1 MADREFGVGK
11 LFSLF
16 ALDILREFAR
26 MEWKGKER
34 EGGKWEEKMIRM
46 KERHLGSLCRPFRNI
61 LHSIYSHSISRLKHT
76 RIDSSIPYIL
86 ALYFSHTHHL
96 IVSILDCVPESG

>member
-1 MADREFGVGK
+1 MADRVFGVGK

-34 EGGKWEEKMIRM
+34 KGRGKWEEKMIRM
-46 KERHLGSLCRPFRNI
+46 KERHLGSLSVVHFAT
-61 LHSIYSHSISRLKHT
+61 Y
-76 RIDSSIPYIL
+76 SIPSI
-86 ALYFSHTHHL
+86 HTAFQ
-96 IVSILDCVPESG
+96 D

>member
-46 KERHLGSLCRPFRNI
+46 KERHLGSLSVVHFAT
-61 LHSIYSHSISRLKHT
+61 Y
-76 RIDSSIPYIL
+76 SIPYI
-86 ALYFSHTHHL
+86 HTAFQ
-96 IVSILDCVPESG
+96 D